1 LGQALIGAALN
12 ICLDAWWVTEL
23 RKKEGSSS
31 VIYEQTSGSTLL
43 FSKAIINKL
52 IFSFLFMERGLRIRR
67 VGFGKKG
74 QFYLIAA
81 IILATIIIG
90 ISVVMNYSKK
100 QDSGNLENLKEELQ
114 IESENVLDYGAYNEL
129 SDSDM
134 KSLLTDF
141 SKNYTTAKGKDKNL
155 YFIFGKEGTDSLKVV
170 ASQSLE
176 ETAKINVGNGIVD
189 LDITQEGV
197 SFSPLGNQVS
207 LIVND
212 FTHDF
217 ILEEGENFYFLISQE
232 IGGGV
237 YVTKN

>member
-1 LGQALIGAALN
+1 
-12 ICLDAWWVTEL
+12 
-23 RKKEGSSS
+23 
-31 VIYEQTSGSTLL
+31 
-43 FSKAIINKL
+43 
-52 IFSFLFMERGLRIRR
+52 MERGLRIRR

-90 ISVVMNYSKK
+90 ISVVVNYSKK

-114 IESENVLDYGAYNEL
+114 IESENVLDYGAFHRFN
-129 SDSDM
+129 DADM
-134 KSLLTDF
+134 KTLLTDF
-141 SKNYTTAKGKDKNL
+141 SKNYITVKGDNKNL
-155 YFIFGKEGTDSLKVV
+155 YFIFGKGEV
-170 ASQSLE
+170 
-176 ETAKINVGNGIVD
+176 
-189 LDITQEGV
+189 LDITPGIVFEGIYTP
-197 SFSPLGNQVS
+197 SGNEIS